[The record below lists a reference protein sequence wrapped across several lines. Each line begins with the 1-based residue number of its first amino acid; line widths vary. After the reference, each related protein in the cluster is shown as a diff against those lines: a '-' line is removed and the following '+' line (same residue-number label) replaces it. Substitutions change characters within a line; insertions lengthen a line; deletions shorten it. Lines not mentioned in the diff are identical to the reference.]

1 MITLMDWSTYLVLDL
16 RKMQVLLEAATQEAA
31 KSSSSLSVVSLSPF
45 LHFHSSSAPSRF
57 LSMTSITLTHIRSL
71 SKLCFLVGCFF
82 STPPPFHS
90 WPPQFIAVHLPPN
103 SPAAPS
109 SLLPITPPP
118 HPPHWMRCLQMS
130 GLHPM
135 SPLTLLNAMHSGF
148 ARGTSCEGSSKHHY
162 QHFVKT
168 SQFWT
173 QS

>member
-16 RKMQVLLEAATQEAA
+16 RKMQVLLEAATSEAA

-109 SLLPITPPP
+109 SLLQILP

-148 ARGTSCEGSSKHHY
+148 ARGTSCEGTSKHHY